1 MVSYAAMAV
10 FLGAA
15 ASRGQ
20 LDGETGL
27 HNDLLIMEK
36 MSIWGPLISA
46 GIYAATFTSALA
58 SLVGAPRILLS
69 LGKDKLI
76 KMLDPFAVTDN
87 KGNPVRGYF
96 LTYLISAVC
105 VCIGRLNF
113 VAPLI
118 TMFFMITYAMI
129 NYATFMLAI
138 GKSPGWRPSFKYF
151 HWTSALAGALLCI
164 GIMFSTDHY
173 YAGGAI
179 VIAFGIHK

>member
-1 MVSYAAMAV
+1 MITYAAMAI

-15 ASRGQ
+15 AGRG
-20 LDGETGL
+20 DYDTETGL

-36 MSIWGPLISA
+36 MSIVGPLILA

-69 LGKDKLI
+69 LAKDNLI
-76 KMLDPFAVTDN
+76 SILQPFSVTDST
-87 KGNPVRGYF
+87 GNPIRGYF

-105 VCIGRLNF
+105 VGIGRLNF

-129 NYATFMLAI
+129 NYATFMLSI

-151 HWTSALAGALLCI
+151 H
-164 GIMFSTDHY
+164 
-173 YAGGAI
+173 
-179 VIAFGIHK
+179 